1 MAKLTETEY
10 LSRIIDLDKKYDRS
24 RNACEKLY
32 IEGDLELLYDDM
44 RQYGFRSV
52 AEIYGAIRWIE
63 AGKDDP
69 EAELRALRADIG
81 VEPEIEDDK
90 DYERD

>member
-1 MAKLTETEY
+1 MAKLTEKEY
-10 LSRIIDLDKKYDRS
+10 LSRIIELDNAYDRS
-24 RNACEKLY
+24 KNACERLY

-52 AEIYGAIRWIE
+52 GEIYEAIRWIE

-69 EAELRALRADIG
+69 EAEIRAAMADIG
-81 VEPEIEDDK
+81 PEPEIE
-90 DYERD
+90 EGLVN